1 MYFYEGIW
9 QTVFSLSRM
18 GIGEKVTCRPRPGNN
33 KFFLFLGGIDR
44 PFLRMLTLEVI
55 INDKQF

>member
-1 MYFYEGIW
+1 
-9 QTVFSLSRM
+9 M
-18 GIGEKVTCRPRPGNN
+18 GIGEKATCRPRPGKN

-44 PFLRMLTLEVI
+44 LFLRMLTLEVI